1 MNMQFMPASGP
12 LAEKSTKSFNIS
24 SIFIYGYIQYKHFP
38 GGTSSIRTDRQIIGY
53 GMCSDKN
60 FIKLRMLIYVDTE
73 YCNS

>member
-1 MNMQFMPASGP
+1 MALFSINISLGVPAASG
-12 LAEKSTKSFNIS
+12 L
-24 SIFIYGYIQYKHFP
+24 
-38 GGTSSIRTDRQIIGY
+38 TDKLLGY